1 MDRSL
6 IVYSMQEGEPTEVAS
21 LFAPAYAEFAEFH
34 TRSYAEFHA
43 ATKEGIEDNPRLE
56 VLKYAGDR
64 LVGFA
69 VIALDDDAHV
79 GLCVSVQWQYAL
91 PEYRDSTLL
100 KQTLRTAE
108 ALAEASA
115 APSISYSHRIGAGEY
130 RIKYRRAKWA
140 RK

>member
-1 MDRSL
+1 MSL

-21 LFAPAYAEFAEFH
+21 LFAPAYAEFDEFH
-34 TRSYAEFHA
+34 QARSYAEFHV

-56 VLKYAGDR
+56 VLKYADDR

-79 GLCVSVQWQYAL
+79 GLCASVQWQYVL
-91 PEYRDSTLL
+91 PEFRDSTML
-100 KQTLRTAE
+100 KQTLQTAE

-115 APSISYSHRIGAGEY
+115 APYISYSHRIGVGEY